1 VASGIF
7 SGASSGGVAVTP
19 AVTMTILGEE
29 WTGIAASAPTWG
41 AATAGGAAVWATP
54 PAGATGNWLGQ

>member
-1 VASGIF
+1 
-7 SGASSGGVAVTP
+7 VAVTP

-29 WTGIAASAPTWG
+29 WSAVAPTTPSW
-41 AATAGGAAVWATP
+41 AAAVAGGAAVWATP

>member
-1 VASGIF
+1 
-7 SGASSGGVAVTP
+7 VAVTP